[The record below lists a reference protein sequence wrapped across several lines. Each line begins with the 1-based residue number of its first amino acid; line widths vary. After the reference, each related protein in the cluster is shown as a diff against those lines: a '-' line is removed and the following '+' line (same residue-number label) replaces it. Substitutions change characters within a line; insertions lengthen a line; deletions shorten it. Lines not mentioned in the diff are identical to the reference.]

1 MKKTERFRTKE
12 LHRTF
17 GNKFGLVILTV
28 FVFVVVQTTPQ
39 AAALFV
45 EIGHARPAVVAI
57 QPKIGKLQ
65 ISKPNVDGTVDVT
78 IEIENV
84 RQELTRNDKKEMLS
98 SGVYDLRLFRDGQ
111 LIGSSTPKEAIE
123 KYIAAAPRLV
133 EEGRNQKE
141 LINTPE
147 DKAWRE
153 ANDLAKVV
161 KFDAGGKAL
170 YTFKNIKLPKN
181 GRSEVEFSAYAF
193 NSDRV
198 KSDTARQTYKIEKP
212 EIRKGKTYLMTI
224 GVNAS
229 ENPAW
234 NLNYAANDADKMQE
248 ILGERLRASGH
259 DLIPIRLVSNYGAGR
274 KLTEISATKP
284 IIRAAFSLL
293 AGHPEEVKTPTR
305 KMIDKIARIET
316 VEPEDT
322 LIITF
327 SGHGYA
333 DQNGIFYLLPYD
345 VGSQTYRLTSDS
357 LPRLIS
363 SDELSLWMRDV
374 TAAEMIMI
382 VDACHSSAAVQGDNF
397 KPGPMGSRGLGQLAY
412 DKDMKILSATQAN
425 NVALELGS
433 LKQGLLSYALL
444 QDGIVRS
451 LADTDKNKQLLST
464 EWLSFAEKRVP
475 ELYQEVIEGKREV
488 IINGSSTKGAK
499 AAENFVGS
507 STKQTSALYL
517 QQPSLFDFKRR
528 KTSAVLFRLNGE

>member
-1 MKKTERFRTKE
+1 M
-12 LHRTF
+12 
-17 GNKFGLVILTV
+17 
-28 FVFVVVQTTPQ
+28 
-39 AAALFV
+39 
-45 EIGHARPAVVAI
+45 
-57 QPKIGKLQ
+57 
-65 ISKPNVDGTVDVT
+65 
-78 IEIENV
+78 
-84 RQELTRNDKKEMLS
+84 
-98 SGVYDLRLFRDGQ
+98 
-111 LIGSSTPKEAIE
+111 
-123 KYIAAAPRLV
+123 
-133 EEGRNQKE
+133 
-141 LINTPE
+141 
-147 DKAWRE
+147 
-153 ANDLAKVV
+153 

-170 YTFKNIKLPKN
+170 YTFKNVKLPKN

-198 KSDTARQTYKIEKP
+198 KSDTARQIYKIEKP
-212 EIRKGKTYLMTI
+212 ESRKGKTYLMTI

-229 ENPAW
+229 QNPAW

-248 ILGERLRASGH
+248 ILGERLKASGH
-259 DLIPIRLVSNYGAGR
+259 DLVPIRLVSNYGAGG

-293 AGHPEEVKTPTR
+293 AGHPEEVKTSTR
-305 KMIDKIARIET
+305 KTIDKIAKIET
-316 VEPEDT
+316 VQPEDT

-345 VGSQTYRLTSDS
+345 VGSQTYRLTRDS

-451 LADTDKNKQLLST
+451 LADADKNKQLLST

-475 ELYQEVIEGKREV
+475 ELYQEVREGKREV
-488 IINGSSTKGAK
+488 IINGSRTKGAR
-499 AAENFVGS
+499 ATTFVGS
-507 STKQTSALYL
+507 STKQKSALYL

-528 KTSAVLFRLNGE
+528 KTSAVLFRLNGK